1 MQKEKNKG
9 WKWFRPLSFLLV
21 TTFMLAVA
29 VAALYPFH
37 SRDLNLTLVHGDGSY
52 NVSLTRNE
60 ISSGKCKNIVLHGID
75 KHDLIKKIRIYGK
88 DNSMRLWE
96 TDAVNFYYELAD
108 KEDVILAEKGIC
120 FEKEDL
126 VLRMGE
132 KFVTRLQE
140 LSASYLQERLVYAG
154 LAGCAFLLL
163 WMLLAVIN
171 DRRSENIWDNYSTL
185 AEFCKFAGDMKK
197 YSQYMVYSAKT
208 DLRAEVANS
217 YLNRLWWLLEPFF
230 SMLVYVIVFGKIM
243 GRSIENYA
251 VFVFSALLIWQFFC
265 KTLNYSVK
273 LIRNN
278 RDIVT
283 KVYVPKFILLLSN
296 MVLNFYKLLFSLT
309 VLVPMLLIFHVQIG
323 KNMIWILPAFLTVIL
338 FSFGVGMV
346 LLHYGVYIDDMAY
359 AVSILLNMMMFLSGI
374 FYDVMTGLPQPL
386 NILMLCLNPVAMSID
401 TLRNALLYNTAANL
415 PLLGIWLTVSL
426 LLCCFGVHMVY
437 RNENSY
443 VKVV

>member
-9 WKWFRPLSFLLV
+9 WKWFRPLLFLLV
-21 TTFMLAVA
+21 IIFIVIVA
-29 VAALYPFH
+29 VIALFPFH
-37 SRDLNLTLVHGDGSY
+37 SRDLNFTLVHGNGSY
-52 NVSLTRNE
+52 TVSLARNV

-75 KHDLIKKIRIYGK
+75 THAVIKKIKIYGK
-88 DNSMRLWE
+88 DSTMRLWE

-108 KEDVILAEKGIC
+108 REDILLVEKGIC

-126 VLRMGE
+126 VLCMGE

-140 LSASYLQERLVYAG
+140 LSASYLLERLVYAEV
-154 LAGCAFLLL
+154 AGCVFLIL
-163 WMLLAVIN
+163 WMLLAVMK
-171 DRRSENIWDNYSTL
+171 DRRLENIWDNYSTL
-185 AEFCKFAGDMKK
+185 AEFRKFADDMKK
-197 YSQYMVYSAKT
+197 YSQYMVYAAKT

-309 VLVPMLLIFHVQIG
+309 VLIPMLMIFHVQIG
-323 KNMIWILPAFLTVIL
+323 KNIIWILPAFLTVIL
-338 FSFGVGMV
+338 FSFGVGMI

-374 FYDVMTGLPQPL
+374 FYDVMTELPQPL

-401 TLRNALLYNTAANL
+401 TLRNALLYNSAANL
-415 PLLGIWLTVSL
+415 PLLGIWLIVSL
-426 LLCCFGVHMVY
+426 LLCCFGVHTVY

-443 VKVV
+443 VKIV